1 MTSQQ
6 AQLRIDAIWQDYELK
21 GISEQ
26 WFMPGIKMKILR
38 ASKKIVFQIESSRHP
53 QCQGVKKQVSYDTW
67 EAAYA
72 AYQCL
77 IPEKSRVGNIQ
88 KGRDK
93 AKAERKCLDK
103 EPALTVQSFIEWVCD
118 QRTLVADAHADA
130 VEHKKPEAF
139 FWSYV
144 DESMRN
150 LMDACDEARAI
161 MESEDDEADELTLPA

>member
-1 MTSQQ
+1 MTSEQ
-6 AQLRIDAIWQDYELK
+6 AQHRIDCIWQDYELK

-53 QCQGVKKQVSYDTW
+53 QYQGIKKQVSYKTW

-77 IPEKSRVGNIQ
+77 IPEKSRVENLRGH
-88 KGRDK
+88 K
-93 AKAERKCLDK
+93 ARPERKCLDK
-103 EPALTVQSFIEWVCD
+103 EPVLTVQAFIEWVCD